1 MLAQATED
9 SPWTSIGVDA
19 LNSTYAQGV
28 AYEAALQGMV
38 LLKNDGALP
47 LVDEGLKL
55 AVVGPMGD
63 DSTGLKSDYE
73 GAQDDNTDTIFA
85 ALQRAN
91 KGTTTFNLDGDT
103 AVGAVKAADAVV
115 LAIGL
120 TKKQE
125 HEGMDRKDTLLPAD
139 QKSLASAVFAA
150 AGSKPVIVILCNGGA
165 VSIDE
170 LVEPSHAIVEAFNP
184 AQQGPK
190 ALAALLFG
198 HENRWGKLPITIY
211 DKGYASK
218 LPIQDMEYDT
228 PPGRSYRYYTGKPL
242 FEFGTGLSLTNFSHT
257 CTCSATNEVKCS
269 CDLFNTGTR
278 AGDEVIMV
286 FDKLSDGVRAAVGKR
301 HPVPIKRLVDFE
313 RVSLAAGASTT
324 VEFFF
329 SVGNLAITTADG
341 TKKLYSGVHELSFSR
356 GNGADSTVPVTV

>member
-1 MLAQATED
+1 LLVQATDD
-9 SPWTSIGVDA
+9 SPWTSIGLDA

-28 AYEAALQGMV
+28 AYDAALQGMV
-38 LLKNDGALP
+38 LLKNNGALP
-47 LVDEGLKL
+47 LAGAGLKL

-91 KGTTTFNLDGDT
+91 RGTTSFHLDGDQ
-103 AVGAVKAADAVV
+103 AVAAVKAADAVV

-125 HEGMDRKDTLLPAD
+125 HEGMVGSSSLTCGRALGLAHADCAPAARPQDRKDTLLPAD
-139 QKSLASAVFAA
+139 QTTLASAVFAA
-150 AGSKPVIVILCNGGA
+150 AGSTKPVIVILCNGGA

-211 DKGYASK
+211 DKDYASK

-228 PPGRSYRYYTGKPL
+228 PPGELDRFL
-242 FEFGTGLSLTNFSHT
+242 AGLHGCILNTLTV
-257 CTCSATNEVKCS
+257 CC
-269 CDLFNTGTR
+269 R
-278 AGDEVIMV
+278 A
-286 FDKLSDGVRAAVGKR
+286 L
-301 HPVPIKRLVDFE
+301 VPILHRQAAL
-313 RVSLAAGASTT
+313 RVRDGAQPDQLLAHVHLFG
-324 VEFFF
+324 
-329 SVGNLAITTADG
+329 DG
-341 TKKLYSGVHELSFSR
+341 
-356 GNGADSTVPVTV
+356 

>member
-1 MLAQATED
+1 M
-9 SPWTSIGVDA
+9 DA

-38 LLKNDGALP
+38 LLKNNGALP
-47 LVDEGLKL
+47 LADEGLKL

-91 KGTTTFNLDGDT
+91 KGTTTFNLDGDQ

-211 DKGYASK
+211 DKDYASK

-242 FEFGTGLSLTNFSHT
+242 FEFGTGLSLTNFRTPAPVRRRMRS
-257 CTCSATNEVKCS
+257 SARVTSSTLVP
-269 CDLFNTGTR
+269 GPATR
-278 AGDEVIMV
+278 
-286 FDKLSDGVRAAVGKR
+286 
-301 HPVPIKRLVDFE
+301 
-313 RVSLAAGASTT
+313 
-324 VEFFF
+324 
-329 SVGNLAITTADG
+329 
-341 TKKLYSGVHELSFSR
+341 
-356 GNGADSTVPVTV
+356 